1 MHLIWRCRLVSC
13 LLLINPPPV
22 GQTCCIYLVGT
33 IGNYACF
40 YSSRVLVAAVT
51 ASPATPAVNA
61 YHGNPRRLHPGEN
74 KTPLEEWHKHHT
86 RPRCRC
92 ALHAAVFPYHESVQS
107 LLAWLRPH
115 AYCLHARCRGTYHC
129 PLVYPFATPDFPS
142 LAGNRSICFGRQCLT
157 HKMKAS
163 NRV

>member
-115 AYCLHARCRGTYHC
+115 AYCHSMHDAGEHTTALLCILLRHLTFRVWRAIE
-129 PLVYPFATPDFPS
+129 VYV
-142 LAGNRSICFGRQCLT
+142 LAANALLT
-157 HKMKAS
+157 K
-163 NRV
+163 